1 MGRAK
6 TIEPVRPSAG
16 YCHYFNQASQGSL
29 LKATAGWPRGRQK
42 ALTYR
47 NQFDFY
53 NCQYDDRDEVGGT
66 ATVPNGMDIDSAYV
80 DRMLDW
86 DRDKMQAAVKHLRG
100 GCGMTEALRSS
111 SDEQL
116 IAFVNAYFDVDAT
129 AVRTIFY
136 YNVAT
141 GYPCER
147 IDYLYRP
154 KANVDQVAVAP
165 GENSA

>member
-1 MGRAK
+1 MGREK
-6 TIEPVRPSAG
+6 TIEPVRPSVG
-16 YCHYFNQASQGSL
+16 YCHYSNEVSQGSL
-29 LKATAGWPRGRQK
+29 LKATAGWPREHRK

-47 NQFDFY
+47 HEFDM
-53 NCQYDDRDEVGGT
+53 NCCQHDDRDEAGGL
-66 ATVPNGMDIDSAYV
+66 ATVPNSMDIDSAYV
-80 DRMLDW
+80 DRMWDW
-86 DRDKMQAAVKHLRG
+86 DRDKMQEAVKHLRG

-116 IAFVNAYFDVDAT
+116 VAFVNAYFDVDVT
-129 AVRTIFY
+129 AVRTVFY

-154 KANVDQVAVAP
+154 KTPVEQVAVASD
-165 GENSA
+165 EKSA